1 MGYSEVRLIGTDG
14 LTKSEIEAVADLLHE
29 LVTGGAALGWV
40 EPPSRDEVSLLLAGV
55 TAGIGPGDAAL
66 AVAFEEDLPVGFG
79 YWRRYE
85 RPTHRV
91 NADLEKIAVAPGHQ
105 GMGLGRT
112 LMTALIAAAV
122 QHSIEVLTLD
132 LRGDNA
138 RAVALYESLGFR
150 RYGTLEN
157 FVARGPVRYDK
168 LLYALDLRGVTV

>member
-1 MGYSEVRLIGTDG
+1 MGYSEVRLIGTGG
-14 LTKSEIEAVADLLHE
+14 LTRSETETVAELLHG
-29 LVTGGAALGWV
+29 LVAGGAALGWV
-40 EPPSRDEVSLLLAGV
+40 SPPAPDEVAVLLADV

-66 AVAFEEDLPVGFG
+66 AVAYVEEAPVGFG

-91 NADLEKIAVAPGHQ
+91 NADLEKIAVAPEHQ
-105 GMGLGRT
+105 GAGLGRT
-112 LMTALIAAAV
+112 LTTVLIAAAV

-157 FVARGPVRYDK
+157 FVARGPARYDK
-168 LLYALDLRGVTV
+168 LFYALDLRGVTV